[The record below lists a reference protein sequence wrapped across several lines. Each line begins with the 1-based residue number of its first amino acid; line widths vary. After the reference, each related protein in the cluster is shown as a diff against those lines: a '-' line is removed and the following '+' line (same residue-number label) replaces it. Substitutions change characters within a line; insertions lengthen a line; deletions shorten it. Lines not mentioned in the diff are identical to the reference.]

1 MKIRSVKFLKSA
13 VKPEAFDCK
22 KEVAFVGRS
31 NVGKS
36 SLINYLTNTKIAKKS
51 STPGYTKLINYFLVN
66 DGDFMFVDL
75 PGYGYS
81 KAGKTATA
89 SWGPMI
95 EDYLRN
101 NDRIKNLLFLLDIR
115 LEPSADDIKMFE
127 FMVFYNLPFTVVAT
141 KCDKLSKAQISI
153 HKQKIAT
160 KLKIG
165 IDNIYAVSSEKRN
178 GAEELLTRLEQFI

>member
-13 VKPEAFDCK
+13 VVPEEFDCK

-36 SLINYLTNTKIAKKS
+36 SLINYLTNSKIAKKS
-51 STPGYTKLINYFLVN
+51 STPGYTKLINYFLIN

-81 KAGKTATA
+81 KAGKEATA
-89 SWGPMI
+89 GWGPMI
-95 EDYLRN
+95 DGYLKN
-101 NDRIKNLLFLLDIR
+101 NERIKNLLFLLDIR
-115 LEPSADDIKMFE
+115 LEPNDDDMKMFE
-127 FMVFYNLPFTVVAT
+127 FMVFYNIPFTVVAT
-141 KCDKLSKAQISI
+141 KCDKLSRAQVLL

-165 IDNIYAVSSEKRN
+165 IDNIYAISSEKRI
-178 GAEELLTRLEQFI
+178 GAEELLTRLDQFI

>member
-13 VKPEAFDCK
+13 VKPEIFDSE
-22 KEVAFVGRS
+22 KEIAMVGRS

-36 SLINYLTNTKIAKKS
+36 SLINYLTNSKIAKKS
-51 STPGYTKLINYFLVN
+51 STPGYTKLINYFDVN
-66 DGDFMFVDL
+66 NGDFLLVDL

-81 KAGKTATA
+81 KAGKTASA

-95 EDYLRN
+95 DGYLKDN
-101 NDRIKNLLFLLDIR
+101 PRIKNLLFLLDIR
-115 LEPSADDIKMFE
+115 LEPNDDDMKMFE

-141 KCDKLSKAQISI
+141 KCDKLSRAQIAI

-165 IDNIYAVSSEKRN
+165 IDNIYAVSSEKRM
-178 GAEELLTRLEQFI
+178 GAEELLTRLDQFI